1 MGGSSCKLNVLAEEN
16 QFVAPK
22 TLGKLAAVENTCNAS
37 LPRLPANLQ
46 KSNLLA
52 QTFSSPVVSSLSNMS
67 FWHISILRRSWK
79 QQQHLSQCY
88 FVEEKYSLTQ

>member
-16 QFVAPK
+16 RFAAPK

-37 LPRLPANLQ
+37 LPRLLANLQ

-52 QTFSSPVVSSLSNMS
+52 QTFSSQVVSALSNMT
-67 FWHISILRRSWK
+67 FW
-79 QQQHLSQCY
+79 
-88 FVEEKYSLTQ
+88 